1 MYISEVTEGSA
12 AADAGLTKGDVIT
25 AVDGKQISKMSEL
38 QEIVSMHRPGD
49 KISITYMRNK
59 KSQTKSV
66 TLKNAQGTTEVV
78 QEVDVNDMGI
88 GLRMN

>member
-1 MYISEVTEGSA
+1 
-12 AADAGLTKGDVIT
+12 
-25 AVDGKQISKMSEL
+25 
-38 QEIVSMHRPGD
+38 MHRPGD

-88 GLRMN
+88 GLTPLSNELKRQLRLSYGLEVTAIRDGAMKEAGRKA